1 MSLKAGVHKMVNE
14 KKYRVVG
21 VMSGT
26 SLDGLDLALCQFS
39 FCDEAWNFEIEKGI
53 TIPYSPDWKQR
64 LGNAQFL
71 NAFEFVQ
78 LHNDFGQ
85 YIGQKVNEFICDGET
100 VDFIASHGHTV
111 FHEPKK
117 GITCQIGAGTNIAVA
132 SKLKVVSDFRILDVA
147 LGGQGAP
154 LVPIGDEYLFHH
166 YDACVNLGG
175 FANISFKNSAGE
187 RVAFD
192 ISPINIVLNQLMED
206 YYSKPYDDNGAQGKI
221 GECNTELL
229 QQLNGLVYYKI
240 EGPKSLSREWVENQF
255 VPVIKTHDFISHQDI
270 LTTCYYHF
278 AYQLAE
284 VFSKYSLNRV
294 LFTGGGAYN
303 AYLLNLLKSISAIE
317 IVVPDK
323 EIIEFKEAL
332 IFAFLGVLRVEE
344 INNCLS
350 TVTGAKKDNCGGVII
365 WP

>member
-1 MSLKAGVHKMVNE
+1 MVN
-14 KKYRVVG
+14 KKTYRVVG

-39 FCDEAWNFEIEKGI
+39 FCNDRWGFEIEKGI
-53 TIPYSPDWKQR
+53 TIPYSPDWKNR
-64 LGNAQFL
+64 LANAQNL
-71 NAFEFVQ
+71 NAFDFVQ
-78 LHNDFGQ
+78 LHNVFGQ
-85 YIGQKVNEFICDGET
+85 YIGQKVNEFVSDVGE
-100 VDFIASHGHTV
+100 VDFVASHGHTV
-111 FHEPKK
+111 FHEPQK
-117 GITCQIGAGTNIAVA
+117 GITCQIGAGTNIAVE
-132 SKLKVVSDFRILDVA
+132 SKLKVVSDFRTLDVA

-154 LVPIGDEYLFHH
+154 LVPVGDELLFHH

-175 FANISFKNSAGE
+175 FANISFKNLAGE

-206 YYSKPYDDNGAQGKI
+206 YYSRSFDDKGAQGKK
-221 GECNTELL
+221 GECNPELL
-229 QQLNGLVYYKI
+229 QQLNGLAYYKI
-240 EGPKSLSREWVENQF
+240 EGPKSLSREWVEDQF
-255 VPVIKTHDFISHQDI
+255 LSVIKSYNFISPQNI
-270 LTTCYYHF
+270 LTTCYHHF

-284 VFSKYSLNRV
+284 VFSKHDLKRV

-303 AYLLNLLKSISAIE
+303 TYLLDLLSSISAVE
-317 IVVPDK
+317 IVVPEK

-350 TVTGAKKDNCGGVII
+350 SVTGAKKDNCGGII
-365 WP
+365 I